1 MSRGAEWKG
10 AGRGAGIR
18 WCILT
23 RALPDNVIITLS
35 CPHYADNL
43 CRSLRDARTHMSC
56 FRVRIYERGAY
67 ICGRATFVSS
77 TAEYNRHLTQIAR
90 VIVR

>member
-1 MSRGAEWKG
+1 MLLLRS
-10 AGRGAGIR
+10 
-18 WCILT
+18 
-23 RALPDNVIITLS
+23 P

-67 ICGRATFVSS
+67 IRSRTTFRLKYGREQSASYTNS
-77 TAEYNRHLTQIAR
+77 TRYCPMMNDRLSYCPSARLTRREIN
-90 VIVR
+90 IEG